1 MSYWSWEKVK
11 IDQKYISGKRSL
23 DLSNNIDDFPSTSRD
38 NLSKKH
44 DENVESIEVESSD
57 RRSKD
62 L

>member
-1 MSYWSWEKVK
+1 M
-11 IDQKYISGKRSL
+11 IF
-23 DLSNNIDDFPSTSRD
+23 DFSSTSRD